1 MNSFIPSHIGTF
13 FQIKMLITAVS
24 FVLIISLA
32 CISPQGVYKRWPIN
46 ILEFSFYLNLC
57 ITSGFLGINY
67 NKQKH
72 ISVIYTS
79 VSIAAITFFG
89 ILVYHCY
96 SQVKSTRAWKKLTTW
111 TSVRAR
117 FVRNRAKPDHSDD
130 SENEEFDERDQLLPQ
145 ALPPVIRF
153 DHLREPL
160 VEA

>member
-1 MNSFIPSHIGTF
+1 MNSLIPSHIGTF

-32 CISPQGVYKRWPIN
+32 CIFPRGVYKKWPIN

-57 ITSGFLGINY
+57 ITSGFLGLNY
-67 NKQKH
+67 NKQKN
-72 ISVIYTS
+72 ISAVYTS
-79 VSIAAITFFG
+79 VSTAALTFFG
-89 ILVYHCY
+89 ILAYHCY
-96 SQVKSTRAWKKLTTW
+96 SQVKNTKAWKKLSTW

-117 FVRNRAKPDHSDD
+117 FVHNHSRSDSDD
-130 SENEEFDERDQLLPQ
+130 SENEECDERDQLLPQ